1 MRRLWWALIATVPLL
16 VGGAGTASAQ
26 MRGGGGGWHGGHFH
40 DGRSHDRGF
49 HHFRPNSG
57 MFSVAPTFWWG
68 APYYPYDYPVSYYA
82 APYAWPV
89 YDDSGPTTYI
99 PRSSGTAVQGGVV
112 QAIGGKYSYY
122 CTNPAGYYP
131 QVRNC
136 AEGWL
141 LVVPD
146 DHASA
151 VALQSKELNNAEQF
165 AKANGCRAP
174 VAKMN
179 LAVSGGDNF
188 EAFAVACES
197 EGSML
202 VRCDKGQCRAS

>member
-1 MRRLWWALIATVPLL
+1 MGICTHTSSRSTRTPTRMMNTIGIPTALLGT
-16 VGGAGTASAQ
+16 GASRTLT
-26 MRGGGGGWHGGHFH
+26 
-40 DGRSHDRGF
+40 
-49 HHFRPNSG
+49 P
-57 MFSVAPTFWWG
+57 MF
-68 APYYPYDYPVSYYA
+68 
-82 APYAWPV
+82 
-89 YDDSGPTTYI
+89 I
-99 PRSSGTAVQGGVV
+99 CRSSMRTRTIPTCITGTRISGHW
-112 QAIGGKYSYY
+112 YY
-122 CTNPAGYYP
+122 CTDPAGYYP

-179 LAVSGGDNF
+179 LAVSGGANF

-202 VRCDKGQCRAS
+202 VRCDKGQC